1 MSDYSTIHEVD
12 VMSIKLTSGK
22 EIPIDTYKARMVQK
36 IRLPPVEQRLKA
48 IQEAGYNTFQLKTKD
63 MFLDMLT
70 DSGVNAMSDNQFAAM
85 MKVDDA
91 YAGSMTFYDFAD
103 VVKDVLG
110 YNFVMNVHQGR
121 AAEHLISKV
130 FSKQGDVVPTN
141 YHFTTTKVHIEL
153 TGGATCLEIYRD
165 EALKTEST
173 NLFKGNMD
181 PQKLRNTI
189 QKYGKEKI
197 SYVRMEATT
206 NLLGGQPFSMENLKE
221 IKQICKEHDRILVL
235 DGSLICENAYLIRQ
249 REKGY
254 ENKTVAEIVKE
265 MCSIA
270 DLFYMS
276 GRKNTCVRGGCI
288 ATNNKEL
295 FEKLQPWLPVYE
307 GFFTYGGMSQREVAA
322 MAVGMREM
330 VDPDLAGCAIEQI
343 KYFVKRLRETGIPVV
358 TPAGGLACHLDAK
371 KFLPH
376 IPSSEYPA
384 GALTAAL
391 YIASGIRSMERGTIS
406 MERDKDGKEVLADL
420 ELCRIA
426 LPRRVYTM
434 SHIEYA
440 VDRINWLYKHR
451 DLIKGLK
458 FVFEPPVLRFFLG
471 KLEAIDNWE
480 KDLSEAFRRE
490 VGEY

>member
-1 MSDYSTIHEVD
+1 
-12 VMSIKLTSGK
+12 MSIKLSSGK
-22 EIPIDTYKARMVQK
+22 EIPVEMHKARMVQK
-36 IRLPPVEQRLKA
+36 IWLSPVEERLKA
-48 IQEAGYNTFQLKTKD
+48 IEEAGYNTFLLKTKD

-70 DSGVNAMSDNQFAAM
+70 DSGTNAMSDNQFAAM

-91 YAGSMTFYDFAD
+91 YAGSMTFYEFAD
-103 VVKDVLG
+103 AVRDVLG
-110 YNFVMNVHQGR
+110 YKHVMNVHQGR

-130 FSKQGDVVPTN
+130 FAKSGDVVPTN

-153 TGGATCLEIYRD
+153 TGGATCLEIYTD

-173 NLFKGNMD
+173 FPFKGNMD
-181 PQKLRNTI
+181 PQKLKDTI
-189 QKYGKEKI
+189 EKYGREKI
-197 SYVRMEATT
+197 PFVRMEATT
-206 NLLGGQPFSMENLKE
+206 NLLGGQPFSMDNLKE
-221 IKQICKEHDRILVL
+221 IKRICIQYGIPLVL
-235 DGSLICENAYLIRQ
+235 DGSLMCENAYLVRQ
-249 REKGY
+249 RERGY

-265 MCSIA
+265 MCDIA

-295 FEKLQPWLPVYE
+295 FEKIQPWLPVYE
-307 GFFTYGGMSQREVAA
+307 GFFTYGGMSQREIAA

-330 VDPDLAGCAIEQI
+330 VDPDLAGCAVEQI
-343 KYFVKRLRETGIPVV
+343 KYFVKRLVETRIPVV
-358 TPAGGLACHLDAK
+358 TPPGGLACHLDAM

-376 IPSSEYPA
+376 IPQSQYPA

-406 MERDKDGKEVLADL
+406 MERDEEGNEVFSDL
-420 ELCRIA
+420 ELTRIA

-440 VDRINWLYKHR
+440 IDRINWLYNHR
-451 DLIKGLK
+451 DLIQGLK
-458 FVFEPPVLRFFLG
+458 FVYEPPVLRFFLG
-471 KLEAIDNWE
+471 KLEAIDNWGR
-480 KDLSEAFRRE
+480 DLSEAFKNE
-490 VGEY
+490 LGDY

>member
-1 MSDYSTIHEVD
+1 
-12 VMSIKLTSGK
+12 MSIKLSSGK
-22 EIPIDTYKARMVQK
+22 EIPVEMHKARMVQK
-36 IRLPPVEQRLKA
+36 IWLSPVEERLKA
-48 IQEAGYNTFQLKTKD
+48 IEEAGYNTFLLKTKD

-70 DSGVNAMSDNQFAAM
+70 DSGTNAMSDNQFAAM

-91 YAGSMTFYDFAD
+91 YAGSMTFYEFAD
-103 VVKDVLG
+103 AVRDVLG
-110 YNFVMNVHQGR
+110 YKHVMNVHQGR

-130 FSKQGDVVPTN
+130 FAKSGDVVPTN

-153 TGGATCLEIYRD
+153 TGGATCLEIYTD

-173 NLFKGNMD
+173 FPFKGNMD
-181 PQKLRNTI
+181 PQKLKDTI
-189 QKYGKEKI
+189 EKYGREKI
-197 SYVRMEATT
+197 PFVRMEATT
-206 NLLGGQPFSMENLKE
+206 NLLGGQPFSMDNLKE
-221 IKQICKEHDRILVL
+221 IKRICIQYGIPLVL
-235 DGSLICENAYLIRQ
+235 DGSLMCENAYLIRQ
-249 REKGY
+249 RERGY

-265 MCSIA
+265 MCDIA

-295 FEKLQPWLPVYE
+295 FEKIQPWLPVYE
-307 GFFTYGGMSQREVAA
+307 GFFTYGGMSQREIAA

-330 VDPDLAGCAIEQI
+330 VDPDLAGCAVEQI
-343 KYFVKRLRETGIPVV
+343 KYFVKRLVETRIPVV
-358 TPAGGLACHLDAK
+358 TPPGGLACHLDAM

-376 IPSSEYPA
+376 IPQSQYPA

-406 MERDKDGKEVLADL
+406 MERDEEGNEVFSDL
-420 ELCRIA
+420 ELTRIA

-440 VDRINWLYKHR
+440 IDRINWLYNHR
-451 DLIKGLK
+451 DLIQGLK
-458 FVFEPPVLRFFLG
+458 FVYEPPVLRFFLG
-471 KLEAIDNWE
+471 KLEAIDNWGR
-480 KDLSEAFRRE
+480 DLSEAFKNE
-490 VGEY
+490 LGDY